1 MLEPL
6 QDSWRSM
13 GNGFVRPISPHLWIY
28 HRRQPKHLTS
38 AQGWIC
44 TVSQEQAQP
53 NGCII
58 CPLPADNSF
67 HNQNPSIACSKHNT
81 LLEFVCLEVHL
92 FPNEADSKIQGAF
105 VGKSDKAKSDKPKLY
120 VKVQRA
126 HDLRNMEPRLQLLT
140 FWKIG
145 RCEDDVV
152 WRLWINVKEIVFN
165 SQSAT
170 HPWAT
175 AFWACNVAHG
185 AITINQPANHIPST
199 FTGRNLHETQDFG
212 AFFGNKS
219 DPYVV
224 VRFGSEVTLV
234 EPDHEGTYELKFNEF
249 WVEGHLQKKNGAREI
264 IEKPLGINSL
274 VSL

>member
-1 MLEPL
+1 MVSYGQSAP
-6 QDSWRSM
+6 
-13 GNGFVRPISPHLWIY
+13 NLWIY

-38 AQGWIC
+38 VQGWLC

-53 NGCII
+53 NGCFI
-58 CPLPADNSF
+58 CPLPADNF
-67 HNQNPSIACSKHNT
+67 FYNQNPSIACSKHNT
-81 LLEFVCLEVHL
+81 LLEFVCLEGHL

-145 RCEDDVV
+145 GCEDNDVV

-199 FTGRNLHETQDFG
+199 FTGRNLHENLGFWCILRQQIGPLRGGAIWLRSDSCQTRPWGNLRAEIWWILSGG
-212 AFFGNKS
+212 AFAKEERRKGDNWEATRNKQL
-219 DPYVV
+219 
-224 VRFGSEVTLV
+224 F
-234 EPDHEGTYELKFNEF
+234 
-249 WVEGHLQKKNGAREI
+249 
-264 IEKPLGINSL
+264 SL
-274 VSL
+274 

>member
-6 QDSWRSM
+6 QDSWLSM
-13 GNGFVRPISPHLWIY
+13 SNGFVRPISPHLWIY
-28 HRRQPKHLTS
+28 HRRQPKHLTFRTGMNLHRFARTGTTQWLYLMS
-38 AQGWIC
+38 TSSWQ
-44 TVSQEQAQP
+44 
-53 NGCII
+53 
-58 CPLPADNSF
+58 F
-67 HNQNPSIACSKHNT
+67 FFNPSIACSKHNA
-81 LLEFVCLEVHL
+81 LLEFVSLEVHH

-145 RCEDDVV
+145 RREDHDVV

-165 SQSAT
+165 SPHVFWTKSQLIPDPQLSEPVTLRTVQSLS
-170 HPWAT
+170 
-175 AFWACNVAHG
+175 
-185 AITINQPANHIPST
+185 INQPTIFRPASLEGICMK
-199 FTGRNLHETQDFG
+199 TQDFG

-224 VRFGSEVTLV
+224 VRFGSEETLV
-234 EPDHEGTYELKFNEF
+234 EPDH
-249 WVEGHLQKKNGAREI
+249 
-264 IEKPLGINSL
+264 
-274 VSL
+274 